1 MKSETIILALF
12 WIIAFFAFYKY
23 YKIQKKINK
32 MSEGLAVCTDF
43 IIKNTYQRKYYI
55 FYYKVLAKK
64 EEFIIQD
71 KVILPL
77 FKNKIKINETYKI
90 YFKNQDE
97 YVTPIEVITYRLY
110 LFLSLILVIFPLFFL
125 Y

>member
-23 YKIQKKINK
+23 YKIQKKVNK
-32 MSEGLAVCTDF
+32 MPESLAVCTDF

-77 FKNKIKINETYKI
+77 FKNKIK
-90 YFKNQDE
+90 
-97 YVTPIEVITYRLY
+97 
-110 LFLSLILVIFPLFFL
+110 
-125 Y
+125 

>member
-23 YKIQKKINK
+23 YKIQKKVNK
-32 MSEGLAVCTDF
+32 IPEGLAVCTDF

-97 YVTPIEVITYRLY
+97 YVTPIEVITYKLY
-110 LFLSLILVIFPLFFL
+110 LFLSLVLIILPLFFL